1 MLDAGPFFLILSR
14 VQVVFEGFKKE
25 MLGAHSRSMSQK
37 GAPGSDPHHLAALP
51 NPAGTAG
58 AALPPPAAT

>member
-1 MLDAGPFFLILSR
+1 M
-14 VQVVFEGFKKE
+14 QVVFEGFKKE

-37 GAPGSDPHHLAALP
+37 WASGSDLLAALP

-58 AALPPPAAT
+58 TAGAPPPPPAAT